1 MDKKNIINQFPTK
14 CQSRD
19 SFPYATR
26 KQKRKVDK
34 KETKKEGD
42 KDRWNDQRNHKKAQI
57 FEQLLAAW

>member
-1 MDKKNIINQFPTK
+1 MSVPRFFSLRHKETKKK
-14 CQSRD
+14 G
-19 SFPYATR
+19 
-26 KQKRKVDK
+26 K